1 MTEVRIDKWLWAMRL
16 FKTRSIA
23 AEACKKGHIMIDGMP
38 IKPSRMIKV
47 GDIIQVRRQPIIFS
61 FKVLALSQ
69 NRLGAKLVPEYMQQ
83 VTTPDQLELWE
94 MLKLDKANN
103 RAKGLGR
110 PTKKDRRDLDEF
122 FEITEDNVIY
132 SDNYRFA
139 SAGETVSVTV
149 SNDDYGIEIDSF
161 NPEEFL
167 DVLCA
172 AGRELHIYGN
182 LFDIDDEEYMFTSA
196 IGSNSYTNAYDVDFH
211 DELDDEARR
220 EDVDDEDAEEEF

>member
-1 MTEVRIDKWLWAMRL
+1 MRL
-16 FKTRSIA
+16 H
-23 AEACKKGHIMIDGMP
+23 EELY
-38 IKPSRMIKV
+38 
-47 GDIIQVRRQPIIFS
+47 FS
-61 FKVLALSQ
+61 FTIEGTAQNVKKFVSFLLS
-69 NRLGAKLVPEYMQQ
+69 G
-83 VTTPDQLELWE
+83 
-94 MLKLDKANN
+94 
-103 RAKGLGR
+103 
-110 PTKKDRRDLDEF
+110 DLDEF

-132 SDNYRFA
+132 SDNYRFT